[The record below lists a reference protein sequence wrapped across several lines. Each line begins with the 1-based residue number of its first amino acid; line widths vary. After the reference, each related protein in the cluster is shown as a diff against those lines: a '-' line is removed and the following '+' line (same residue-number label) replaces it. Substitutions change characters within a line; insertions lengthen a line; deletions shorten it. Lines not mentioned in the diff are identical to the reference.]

1 MSSVRRV
8 LCAFCRVD
16 LYTAREPIC
25 CLNNVYV
32 CGGIG
37 SLLCS
42 ESFRPFAL
50 SLCRRCASNVASV
63 PHIDEGDKPTVCV
76 CVCVCGSAHHPLD
89 VFRWALRAEP
99 HSRHFHAWRTLH
111 EIICTTIS
119 HKCHRQ
125 LRFLSLRPEIIAY
138 RRLSKLRCIFVN
150 IRFPSCE

>member
-1 MSSVRRV
+1 MFMSVV
-8 LCAFCRVD
+8 ELEAFFARSLSDPLPCRCVD
-16 LYTAREPIC
+16 
-25 CLNNVYV
+25 V
-32 CGGIG
+32 
-37 SLLCS
+37 
-42 ESFRPFAL
+42 AL
-50 SLCRRCASNVASV
+50 PMLPVSRTSMKEINRQ
-63 PHIDEGDKPTVCV
+63 

-99 HSRHFHAWRTLH
+99 HSRHFHAWRTLY